1 MESAH
6 RYIGIKEVQFL
17 LVLKGIIPLFILAV
31 LNWKIFSAVKKLK
44 SSLRSDSPV
53 NNRLVIN
60 PYELIQP
67 NEIILEKYTYQ
78 QFQSCHRSSNESKK
92 AIKINIHK
100 IKA

>member
-44 SSLRSDSPV
+44 LSLRSDSPV
-53 NNRLVIN
+53 NNRLVFN
-60 PYELIQP
+60 P
-67 NEIILEKYTYQ
+67 NKVILEKNTYQ

-100 IKA
+100 IEA